1 MNDPV
6 NYATPQQE
14 TAAPDASVKPA
25 VRSETISG
33 STALKK
39 LSEHS
44 RVEELEAENTRLL
57 RLVGEL
63 LVVNQ
68 QLRERNAFHTDAHRV
83 HES

>member
-39 LSEHS
+39 LSERS

-68 QLRERNAFHTDAHRV
+68 QLRERNAFHPDAHRV
-83 HES
+83 QES